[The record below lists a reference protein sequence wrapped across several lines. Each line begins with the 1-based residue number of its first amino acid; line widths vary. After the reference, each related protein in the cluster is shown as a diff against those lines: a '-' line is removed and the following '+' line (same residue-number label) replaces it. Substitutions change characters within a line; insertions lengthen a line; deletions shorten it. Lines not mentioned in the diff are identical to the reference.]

1 MEVIAFVGPS
11 GTGKSHRALV
21 VAHENN
27 AECIIDDGILIHN
40 NKIVAGF
47 SAKKEASRL
56 KAVRRAIFQDPEQ
69 IRSVKEQLDIIKPA
83 RILILGTS
91 ENMVSKISTALG
103 IGKPSRYIHIEDVAS
118 TREIEK
124 AQNARLKEGKHIIPV
139 PTMELK
145 PHFKGYLIDPIK
157 SILRR
162 TRSNKPNGNG
172 TEDFEKSVIR
182 PVFSYYGRLTFS
194 DQVIEA
200 LIKNSLVKVPG
211 IVGCEDIKIKKTTK
225 GTNALMLEMGVSL
238 YRGRP
243 VKKIMNEMHKA
254 ISNEIEYITG
264 MSVER
269 LAIVVNNLVEPKHA

>member
-162 TRSNKPNGNG
+162 TRTNKPNGTG
-172 TEDFEKSVIR
+172 AEDFEKSVIR

-194 DQVIEA
+194 DQVIES
-200 LIKNSLVKVPG
+200 LIKNSLIKVPG
-211 IVGCEDIKIKKTTK
+211 IAGCEDIKIKKTTK
-225 GTNALMLEMGVSL
+225 GTNALKLEMGVSI

-243 VKKIMNEMHKA
+243 VKKI
-254 ISNEIEYITG
+254 
-264 MSVER
+264 
-269 LAIVVNNLVEPKHA
+269 